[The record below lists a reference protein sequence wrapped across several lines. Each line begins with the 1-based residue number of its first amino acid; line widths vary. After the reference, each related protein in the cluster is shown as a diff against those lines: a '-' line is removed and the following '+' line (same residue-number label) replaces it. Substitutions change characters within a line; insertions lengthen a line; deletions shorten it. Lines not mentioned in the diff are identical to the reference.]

1 MARLEECERLSDEI
15 GDRASRAYAYQ
26 MRGTATVFRGD
37 LAAGIGHFENAIAAH
52 RAVGADDGLLGM
64 LFQLAMTLCYTGDS
78 DRARRVCEQAVEL
91 SSTHGERW
99 GRSYALWVLAFE
111 TWNRGDA
118 PAAVEIA
125 REALAIKQEF
135 TDQVGAALVIELL
148 AWIAASRAEF
158 TDAGRL
164 LGAARSIWRH
174 VGTSV
179 AVFGPQLAEYH
190 AQCERQT
197 RRALR
202 AGAFAAVLA
211 KEARCTVEQSIS
223 RALDGDTWPHSH
235 RRTSGPS

>member
-1 MARLEECERLSDEI
+1 MTRLEECERLSEEI

-26 MRGTATVFRGD
+26 VRGTATVFRGD
-37 LAAGIGHFENAIAAH
+37 LAAGIGHYENAITAH

-118 PAAVEIA
+118 QTAVEIA

-164 LGAARSIWRH
+164 LGA
-174 VGTSV
+174 
-179 AVFGPQLAEYH
+179 
-190 AQCERQT
+190 C
-197 RRALR
+197 
-202 AGAFAAVLA
+202 AGAP
-211 KEARCTVEQSIS
+211 S
-223 RALDGDTWPHSH
+223 RPYWPRRPGAPSSSRSAGRSTGIPWPHPPRWTPGRS
-235 RRTSGPS
+235 